1 MKITETKLIAA
12 DSAPSDY
19 DSARVCCRR
28 RSTSPESHVV
38 SLKWDSHD
46 TEQ

>member
-1 MKITETKLIAA
+1 MKITQTKLIAA
-12 DSAPSDY
+12 DSSPRDY
-19 DSARVCCRR
+19 DSTRAYCRG

-46 TEQ
+46 AEQ